1 MALYPRI
8 PIISVMRNDIYISEN
23 TFFDAFYYPDDSTR
37 NEFLNY
43 FLLEYGEFTPIYQ
56 YPQFLLDHIKAV
68 SASLKYTIDKLY
80 ATLSLEYNPIE
91 NYDRAENWTDT
102 GTNSRSV
109 SGENSETLTMTGGE
123 TTTYTGGE
131 TTTYAGGETTTYSGG
146 QSTVKSGGHTEARQ
160 QHATEH
166 QVSADNTGAY
176 FPSEKTIEDPD
187 STSTTYNSETDTQTF
202 NARSDSQQYNNRS
215 DSQQYNNRSDSMQ
228 YNNRSDSKTGTNSDT
243 EEGTSETEHEGR
255 IHGNIGVT
263 TSQQMIKSEREDV
276 AYYNF
281 IDDVARLYGEKLCI
295 LIY

>member
-1 MALYPRI
+1 MAMYPRI
-8 PIISVMRNDIYISEN
+8 PFISIVRNDLYIQES
-23 TFFDAFYYPDDSTR
+23 TFFDAFYYPDATTR
-37 NEFLNY
+37 EQFLNY
-43 FLLEYGEFTPIYQ
+43 FLLEYGEFTPVYQ
-56 YPQFLLDHIKAV
+56 YPDFLLNHIKAV

-91 NYDRAENWTDT
+91 NYDRQEEWTDS
-102 GTNSRSV
+102 GTTERSA
-109 SGENSETLTMTGGE
+109 SESETGS
-123 TTTYTGGE
+123 TTYAGGE
-131 TTTYAGGETTTYSGG
+131 TTTYAGGETKTYTGG
-146 QSTVKSGGHTEARQ
+146 QSSTKSGGHSESRL
-160 QHATEH
+160 QHEIER

-187 STSTTYNSETDTQTF
+187 TTSVTFNNETDTQTF
-202 NARSDSQQYNNRS
+202 NNRADTQAFNNRS
-215 DSQQYNNRSDSMQ
+215 DTKQFNNRTDS
-228 YNNRSDSKTGTNSDT
+228 NTGSNSSS
-243 EEGTSETEHEGR
+243 EEGTSETEHTGR